1 MQIIVKLTTNCNLKC
16 IYCSEGDKKAVT
28 LKKEMLF
35 KAIDELPLLL
45 DKIND
50 KNITLLWHG
59 GEPLSVGKEYLTE
72 VMQYATEKLKNYH
85 IKFLIQTNGTLIDDE
100 WISIFCKFKVGIGI
114 SLDGYKELHD
124 NNRLTKNG
132 EATFDIIVK
141 NMQKLKNAG
150 VNYGTLMV
158 LNTSSQI
165 NMEALTK
172 CIEEY
177 DLHPKIHS
185 VIACGRASEVDSVA
199 VYENY
204 VELMKELYRYCMESD
219 RNIII
224 EPLNELMDT
233 ILGVDS
239 VHECSFNGSC
249 GVSFICI
256 YADGSAGFCG
266 RAEHEKDDFTYGSLE
281 DKNLLELYESV
292 NAQRIRSRQQYL
304 KEHDCY
310 GCNYWHLCHGGC
322 AFEAVTATGSLYSKY
337 VNCGMRKS
345 LLDFLQTEGLQ
356 LLKEKLIRQKGRYR
370 TLISEKNKL
379 IGSMSDEKK

>member
-1 MQIIVKLTTNCNLKC
+1 MQIIVKLTTNCNLNC

-132 EATFDIIVK
+132 EATFDLIVK

-256 YADGSAGFCG
+256 YADGSVGFCG

>member
-1 MQIIVKLTTNCNLKC
+1 MGL
-16 IYCSEGDKKAVT
+16 
-28 LKKEMLF
+28 
-35 KAIDELPLLL
+35 
-45 DKIND
+45 
-50 KNITLLWHG
+50 H
-59 GEPLSVGKEYLTE
+59 
-72 VMQYATEKLKNYH
+72 
-85 IKFLIQTNGTLIDDE
+85 DE

-132 EATFDIIVK
+132 EATFDLIVK

-185 VIACGRASEVDSVA
+185 VIACGRASEVASVA

-249 GVSFICI
+249 GVSVICI

>member
-1 MQIIVKLTTNCNLKC
+1 MQIIVKLTTNCNLNC

-59 GEPLSVGKEYLTE
+59 GEPLSVSKEYLTE

-132 EATFDIIVK
+132 EATFDLIVK

>member
-1 MQIIVKLTTNCNLKC
+1 MQIIVKLTTNCNLNC

-132 EATFDIIVK
+132 EATFDLIVK

-256 YADGSAGFCG
+256 YADGSADFCG

>member
-1 MQIIVKLTTNCNLKC
+1 M
-16 IYCSEGDKKAVT
+16 
-28 LKKEMLF
+28 
-35 KAIDELPLLL
+35 
-45 DKIND
+45 
-50 KNITLLWHG
+50 
-59 GEPLSVGKEYLTE
+59 
-72 VMQYATEKLKNYH
+72 
-85 IKFLIQTNGTLIDDE
+85 
-100 WISIFCKFKVGIGI
+100 
-114 SLDGYKELHD
+114 
-124 NNRLTKNG
+124 
-132 EATFDIIVK
+132 
-141 NMQKLKNAG
+141 
-150 VNYGTLMV
+150 
-158 LNTSSQI
+158 
-165 NMEALTK
+165 
-172 CIEEY
+172 
-177 DLHPKIHS
+177 
-185 VIACGRASEVDSVA
+185 
-199 VYENY
+199 
-204 VELMKELYRYCMESD
+204 ELMKELYRYCMESD

>member
-1 MQIIVKLTTNCNLKC
+1 MQIIVKLTTNCNLNC
-16 IYCSEGDKKAVT
+16 IYCSEGDKKAVI

-132 EATFDIIVK
+132 EATFDLIVK

-185 VIACGRASEVDSVA
+185 VIACGRASDVDGVA
-199 VYENY
+199 IYENY

-337 VNCGMRKS
+337 VNCGMRKR

>member
-1 MQIIVKLTTNCNLKC
+1 MQIIVKLTTNCNLNC

-132 EATFDIIVK
+132 EATFDLIVK

-281 DKNLLELYESV
+281 DKNLLELYESA

>member
-1 MQIIVKLTTNCNLKC
+1 MQIIVKLTTNCNLNC

-132 EATFDIIVK
+132 EATFDLIVK
-141 NMQKLKNAG
+141 NMQKLNNAG

-165 NMEALTK
+165 NMEALTR

>member
-1 MQIIVKLTTNCNLKC
+1 MQIIVKLTTNCNLNC

-132 EATFDIIVK
+132 EATFDLIVK

-150 VNYGTLMV
+150 VNYGALMV

>member
-1 MQIIVKLTTNCNLKC
+1 MQIIVKLTTNCNLNC

-132 EATFDIIVK
+132 EATFDLIVK

-379 IGSMSDEKK
+379 IGRMSDEKK

>member
-1 MQIIVKLTTNCNLKC
+1 MQIIVKLTTNCNLNC

-132 EATFDIIVK
+132 EATFDLIVK

-292 NAQRIRSRQQYL
+292 NAQRIRSRPQYL

>member
-1 MQIIVKLTTNCNLKC
+1 MQIIVKLTTNCNLNC

-132 EATFDIIVK
+132 EATFDLIVK

-219 RNIII
+219 RNIIM

>member
-1 MQIIVKLTTNCNLKC
+1 MQIIVKLTTNCNLNC

-132 EATFDIIVK
+132 EATFDLIVK

-239 VHECSFNGSC
+239 VHKCSFNGSC

>member
-1 MQIIVKLTTNCNLKC
+1 MQIIVKLTTNCNLNC

-132 EATFDIIVK
+132 EATFDLIVK

-256 YADGSAGFCG
+256 YADGSAGFCV

>member
-1 MQIIVKLTTNCNLKC
+1 MQIIVKLTTNCNLNC

-132 EATFDIIVK
+132 EATFDLIVK

-158 LNTSSQI
+158 LNTSRQI

>member
-1 MQIIVKLTTNCNLKC
+1 MQIIVKLTTNCNLNC
-16 IYCSEGDKKAVT
+16 IYCSEGNKKAVT

-132 EATFDIIVK
+132 EATFDLIVK

-233 ILGVDS
+233 ILEVDS

>member
-1 MQIIVKLTTNCNLKC
+1 MQIIVKLTTNCNLNC

-132 EATFDIIVK
+132 EATFDLIVK

-337 VNCGMRKS
+337 VNCGMSKS